1 MNNISAFF
9 TVYPIA
15 FPIIAGVFGLAIGSF
30 LNVAIYR
37 FPVMLE
43 RKWQSQCQEILGSDN
58 KKPPKKTKRFDLAV
72 PGSCCPHCGHAI
84 TALENIPVL
93 SFIWLRGKCS
103 ACGKPISWRYPLVE
117 LLTGGLTAAVAW
129 HFGYSIAALAAMAL
143 TWSLIALS
151 FIDVDRQLLP
161 DDITL
166 PLLWGGLIL
175 NVYAIFTPTVSAV
188 IGAASG
194 YVFLWLVYQVF
205 KLVTGKEGMG
215 YGDFKL
221 YAALGAWLGW
231 QSLPLIILLS
241 SLVGA
246 IAGIS
251 FILFFGHDRRMP
263 IPFGPFLCIAGW
275 IALMWGDNLSRLYL
289 QFARISY

>member
-15 FPIIAGVFGLAIGSF
+15 FPLIAGVFGLAIGSF

-37 FPVMLE
+37 VPVMLE
-43 RKWQSQCQEILGSDN
+43 RKWQSQCQEILVT
-58 KKPPKKTKRFDLAV
+58 KKKKLPKKSKRFDLAV

-129 HFGYSIAALAAMAL
+129 HFGYGIAALAAMAL

-151 FIDVDRQLLP
+151 FIDVDHQLLP

-166 PLLWGGLIL
+166 PLLWAGLIINL
-175 NVYAIFTPTVSAV
+175 NAYFTPLVSSVMGAV
-188 IGAASG
+188 SG
-194 YVFLWLVYQVF
+194 YLFLWTVYQIF

-221 YAALGAWLGW
+221 FAALGAWLGW

-251 FILFFGHDRRMP
+251 FILLFGHDRRMP
-263 IPFGPFLCIAGW
+263 IPFGPFLCVAGW
-275 IALMWGDNLSRLYL
+275 ITLMWGDDLIGLYL
-289 QFARISY
+289 HFARIGY